1 MGKLNLGAA
10 GESFSEDEWDLLRQ
24 VIAALR
30 ELRYGSVTL
39 TVHDGHVVE
48 IQKTEKIRTGNLSSG
63 RLTGD

>member
-1 MGKLNLGAA
+1 MGKPNLGAA
-10 GESFSEDEWDLLRQ
+10 GESFSEHEWELLQQ

-48 IQKTEKIRTGNLSSG
+48 IQKTEKIRTGNMSSG
-63 RLTGD
+63 V

>member
-1 MGKLNLGAA
+1 MGKLDLGAT
-10 GESFSEDEWDLLRQ
+10 EKSFSEHEWELLRQ

-48 IQKTEKIRTGNLSSG
+48 IQKTEKIRTGNLGSG
-63 RLTGD
+63 RLASE